1 MRGVWDAGG
10 CGGVLTASD
19 RLRALLLRRPAA
31 VLSGAQSIVSAA
43 SRRPDGSVRLMVGG
57 LYEVRYARAWCA
69 DALCGLQVK
78 KARDVCGSV
87 ARACVVSLNEGV
99 WLVVAVGAP
108 LERCQR
114 AYCHHPLQ
122 SQLSRFSC
130 EARARVW
137 SILAK
142 YRSILP
148 RAKRFSVSCSG
159 RGVTRPPEH
168 VGHR

>member
-1 MRGVWDAGG
+1 MRGVRDAGG
-10 CGGVLTASD
+10 CGGVLTDSD

-31 VLSGAQSIVSAA
+31 VLSGAQSIMSAA
-43 SRRPDGSVRLMVGG
+43 SRRPDGSVRLMIGG
-57 LYEVRYARAWCA
+57 LYEVRCARAWCV
-69 DALCGLQVK
+69 DAVCGMQVK

-137 SILAK
+137 SILA
-142 YRSILP
+142 RSILP
-148 RAKRFSVSCSG
+148 RAKRFSVSCSD

-168 VGHR
+168 VGHH